1 MKCHRTTAGGFL
13 LALALGLTAVAAAAP
28 AGKVPKQIVFP
39 LVGPAQYFAGDFG
52 APRPQGPHE
61 GNDIMSVRH
70 APAVAAEAG
79 KVEFETGSGR
89 AGCMLR
95 LHGKSG
101 TDYVYIHLNNDLGPT
116 NDNKGDCVQGVAFAK
131 GLKDGAKV
139 SAGQLVGY
147 VGDSGDADGLQP
159 HLHFEI
165 HPNGGAAVD
174 PYSTLQAAQRLLFY
188 AAAGATFT
196 LQLNG
201 TVVGNDKDPSKLR
214 LRTDSVRWWPNG
226 LKVDGVNR
234 TLTIDGRM
242 AAIESE
248 STRVPKGA
256 TTAAGTAKKGQHVS
270 IYTLPAPTTRD
281 AQLGKPGQLVA
292 SRIVLLSD

>member
-13 LALALGLTAVAAAAP
+13 LALALGLTAVAVAAP
-28 AGKVPKQIVFP
+28 AGKPPKQIVFP

-89 AGCMLR
+89 AGCMLT

-116 NDNKGDCVQGVAFAK
+116 NDNKGNCVGGVSYAK
-131 GLKDGAKV
+131 GLKSGQKV
-139 SAGQLVGY
+139 AAGQLVGY

-174 PYSTLQAAQRLLFY
+174 PYDTLQAAHRLLFY
-188 AAAGATFT
+188 ALPGTTFT
-196 LQLNG
+196 LQLSG

-214 LRTDSVRWWPNG
+214 LKTDSVRWWPNG
-226 LKVDGVNR
+226 MKVDGVNR

-242 AAIESE
+242 ASVESE

-256 TTAAGTAKKGQHVS
+256 TAPGGGAKKGQKVAV
-270 IYTLPAPTTRD
+270 YTMPAPTTRD

-292 SRIVLLSD
+292 SRIVLLDN